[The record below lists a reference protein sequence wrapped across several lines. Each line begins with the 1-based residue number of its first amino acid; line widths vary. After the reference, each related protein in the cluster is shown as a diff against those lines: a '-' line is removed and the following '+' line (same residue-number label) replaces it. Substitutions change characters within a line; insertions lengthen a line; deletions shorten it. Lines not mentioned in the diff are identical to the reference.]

1 MTQPVALVT
10 GAGQGIGRAIARQL
24 ATEGFQVVVNDLPGD
39 GSDQSERAAQVV
51 EEIRS
56 AGGTAVAIAA
66 DVGDRLAVEG
76 MVDQVVCQV
85 GRLDVA
91 VANAAWNI
99 KKPVLDTAWSEI
111 QRIMNVTL
119 YGAFHVAQLAARQM
133 QQQAFLPGRSSRGKL
148 LFIGSIH
155 AEMAI
160 PFHVPY
166 AVAKAG
172 VNQLCRCFAAEMLT
186 HRINVNAINPGW
198 IDTPG
203 ERAYI
208 AEEQLLEAAKDLPW
222 GRLGTPHEI
231 ATLATFLLGNDSDY
245 MTGEVISIDGGLR
258 IDQRSLTHGLED

>member
-1 MTQPVALVT
+1 MTRSLADRLRRLARSSSAVART
-10 GAGQGIGRAIARQL
+10 GPLARWE
-24 ATEGFQVVVNDLPGD
+24 A
-39 GSDQSERAAQVV
+39 SDRRC
-51 EEIRS
+51 RS
-56 AGGTAVAIAA
+56 A
-66 DVGDRLAVEG
+66 
-76 MVDQVVCQV
+76 
-85 GRLDVA
+85 
-91 VANAAWNI
+91 
-99 KKPVLDTAWSEI
+99 K
-111 QRIMNVTL
+111 
-119 YGAFHVAQLAARQM
+119 
-133 QQQAFLPGRSSRGKL
+133 AFLTGRSSRGKL

-160 PFHVPY
+160 PFHVTY